1 MKSRKQKSITNLIFG
16 ILYQVI
22 NLVLNF
28 VCRTFLIQ
36 KLGEEILGINSLY
49 SSILS
54 FLSLAELGIGTIL
67 VFSLYKSIA
76 SNDEEKIA
84 AYMNYYKKI
93 YNIIALVVF
102 VLGIAIAPF
111 LKFLI
116 SADITISDAD
126 LYIYYFLFLGSS
138 ALSYLLG
145 YKQTLITAYQ
155 NMSVIKVFNIVTTL
169 LRTIIRIILLVVV
182 PDYKI
187 YILAEIITNFINN
200 LALAIYAEKKYPFI
214 KNKSA
219 KLLDSEKNEIK
230 SNIKSTF
237 LYKLGNVILSN
248 TSNIIISTMISTLV
262 VGYVSNYNTIS
273 SSLAGFISIL
283 NSAIFAS
290 IGSITLENNTEKSL
304 KVFRAL
310 LLIFHYLSAFCT
322 IAMFIAFNDFMTLW
336 LKDPALLIDQYSILA
351 LCGYFYLQNIAIPV
365 VCFRENYGLFKKV
378 KYYIL
383 ITSLINIDLS
393 ILLCYF
399 LGLAGVFL
407 SMIISRLLIIDTL
420 EPNYLYKT
428 VFKISSKDYF
438 LRQFGMFILTIIA
451 GTASYFLCSLI
462 SGISI
467 LNFIFKGL
475 ICFGITTL
483 VFFLC
488 TFKSN
493 EMKYLKEMTTAVINE
508 WKTKKNSKKKRQKE

>member
-1 MKSRKQKSITNLIFG
+1 MKSRKQKSLKNLIFG
-16 ILYQVI
+16 ILYQII

-76 SNDEEKIA
+76 KNDEEKIA

-102 VLGIAIAPF
+102 VLGIFIAPF

-116 SADITISDAD
+116 SPDITISNVD
-126 LYIYYFLFLGSS
+126 LYIYYFLFLGNS

-145 YKQTLITAYQ
+145 YKQTIITAYQ
-155 NMSVIKVFNIVTTL
+155 NMSVIKIFNIATTL
-169 LRTIIRIILLVVV
+169 LRTVARIILLVVV

-214 KNKSA
+214 KNKEA
-219 KLLDSEKNEIK
+219 RLQDEEKKEIK

-237 LYKLGNVILSN
+237 LYKLGNVVLSN
-248 TSNIIISTMISTLV
+248 TCSIVISTMISTLV
-262 VGYVSNYNTIS
+262 VGYVSNYNTITG
-273 SSLAGFISIL
+273 SLAGFISIL

-304 KVFRAL
+304 KVFRTL
-310 LLIFHYLSAFCT
+310 LLIFHYLSAFCA
-322 IAMFIAFNDFMTLW
+322 IAMFITFNDFMMLW
-336 LKDPALLIDQYSILA
+336 LKDSALLIDEVSVLL
-351 LCGYFYLQNIAIPV
+351 LCVYFYFQNIAVPV

-378 KYYIL
+378 KFYIL
-383 ITSLINIDLS
+383 ITSLINIGLS
-393 ILLCYF
+393 ILLCHF

-407 SMIISRLLIIDTL
+407 SMILSRLMIIDTL

-428 VFKISSKDYF
+428 VFKTSAKDYY
-438 LRQFGMFILTIIA
+438 LRQLGMLILTLVS
-451 GTASYFLCSLI
+451 GVASYFLCSLI
-462 SGISI
+462 QEISI
-467 LNFIFKGL
+467 INFICKGL
-475 ICFGITTL
+475 ICFGVTTFIF
-483 VFFLC
+483 VIF
-488 TFKSN
+488 TFRSK
-493 EMKYLKEMTTAVINE
+493 EMKYLKDLTCTICNE
-508 WKTKKNSKKKRQKE
+508 YKGKKKDKNENKVS